1 MLHTQKQI
9 FYNFMSIRDFKFSKN
24 LMKKVFLPFFSI
36 CLTVCVLQANAQ
48 QTASEFFDIGV
59 NKSKAGDYIGASQA
73 YSTAIAMNPENSTS
87 YYNRGLAKQ
96 QLKDHRGAILD
107 FDRTID
113 LDSKNALAYKAE
125 VLPISPRF
133 ASAMV
138 KHSLGI

>member
-1 MLHTQKQI
+1 
-9 FYNFMSIRDFKFSKN
+9 MSLKFSNN
-24 LMKKVFLPFFSI
+24 LMKKLFLSLLAF
-36 CLTVCVLQANAQ
+36 CLTVFVLQTKAQ

-113 LDSKNALAYKAE
+113 LDSKNALAY
-125 VLPISPRF
+125 LF
-133 ASAMV
+133 ANFPFPAATNELLDLIY
-138 KHSLGI
+138 KITNTRKR